1 MTEEEAK
8 ALRVQVLTDLIDI
21 LDSAVDDVKHD
32 FEGGQA
38 GIGTKT
44 VGIIS
49 AKAKRLKY
57 HIAGSKNRGS
67 LEPQQD
73 GGDQ

>member
-1 MTEEEAK
+1 
-8 ALRVQVLTDLIDI
+8 
-21 LDSAVDDVKHD
+21 
-32 FEGGQA
+32 
-38 GIGTKT
+38 

-49 AKAKRLKY
+49 AKAKRLKH